1 MPKKSLI
8 TMLLLVLLVLPL
20 SQPPP
25 CYCGALQVDGAFPG
39 ANAWLSHQGFQVTG
53 GPAGRDDLTAF
64 SQGTIIFIGEAAGN
78 PEHAQPAQR
87 EIMAKRA
94 AVVMAQKQVVEY
106 LYGFAING
114 ERRVGDGQ
122 GAVASSVAG
131 VVRRAQVAYQEYSRE
146 NEKAIA
152 ILRIDL
158 HGPGGFVSQLY
169 ELLGKGDLAPGL
181 DIGGQ
186 RFVSASN
193 LAEGI
198 QYDGLIVD
206 ARDQEFRPALLNR
219 IIASSGDTL
228 YDPTL
233 VSQKVLVQHGL
244 AEYSTTVAKARAALE
259 TRGVLR
265 PLLIRAT
272 GTRLAVDIEVSAD
285 DAALIYSADQTAGFL
300 AGAKV
305 AFVLR

>member
-1 MPKKSLI
+1 MTLL
-8 TMLLLVLLVLPL
+8 MLVMLVLSLP
-20 SQPPP
+20 QPPP

-39 ANAWLSHQGFQVTG
+39 ANAWLSREGVQVTG
-53 GPAGRDDLTAF
+53 GPAGRDDMTAF

-78 PEHAQPAQR
+78 PEHANTAQR

-94 AVVMAQKQVVEY
+94 AVIMAQKQVVEY

-114 ERRVGDGQ
+114 DRRVGDGQ
-122 GAVASSVAG
+122 GAVVSSVAG
-131 VVRRAQVAYQEYSRE
+131 VVRGAQVAYQEYSKE

-158 HGPGGFVSQLY
+158 HGPAGFVSQLY
-169 ELLGKGDLAPGL
+169 ELLGKGVLTPGL
-181 DIGGQ
+181 DTGGQ
-186 RFVSASN
+186 RFASVSEPAK
-193 LAEGI
+193 GI

-206 ARDQEFRPALLNR
+206 ARGQELRPALLNR
-219 IIASSGDTL
+219 IIAASGETL
-228 YDPTL
+228 YDPTI

-259 TRGVLR
+259 TRGVVR

-272 GTRLAVDIEVSAD
+272 GSRQAVDIEVSAD
-285 DAALIYSADQTAGFL
+285 DAALIYSADHAAGFL

-305 AFVLR
+305 AFVLL

>member
-1 MPKKSLI
+1 MI
-8 TMLLLVLLVLPL
+8 LLLVMLILSLLR
-20 SQPPP
+20 SSP
-25 CYCGALQVDGAFPG
+25 CHCGALQVDGAFPG
-39 ANAWLSHQGFQVTG
+39 ANAWLARQGFQVTG

-78 PEHAQPAQR
+78 PEHLQTAQR

-114 ERRVGDGQ
+114 ERRVGEGQ

-131 VVRRAQVAYQEYSRE
+131 VVRGAQVAYQEYSRE
-146 NEKAIA
+146 REMAIA
-152 ILRIDL
+152 ILRIEL

-169 ELLGKGDLAPGL
+169 ELLGKGDLLPGL
-181 DIGGQ
+181 DAGGQ
-186 RFVSASN
+186 RFVSV
-193 LAEGI
+193 AEPAKGI
-198 QYDGLIVD
+198 QHDGLIVD
-206 ARDQEFRPALLNR
+206 AREQEFRPALLNR
-219 IIASSGDTL
+219 IVAASGETL

-259 TRGVLR
+259 TRGVVR

-272 GTRLAVDIEVSAD
+272 GTRQAVDIEVSAD
-285 DAALIYSADQTAGFL
+285 DAALIYSADRAAGFL